1 MKPMKKIYSI
11 ISISAFLCFPGGFE
25 TDCAA
30 SETERYD
37 DARVE
42 EMLSRMNL
50 DDKIG
55 QLNQVDG
62 RTDLKKLGA
71 AIRRGEISSVMNIT
85 DRSLIDS
92 LQRIAV
98 EESPAGIPI
107 VFARDIVHGFRTILP
122 IPLGQA
128 ASFDPKLVCSAA
140 RNTALEA
147 TECGIRWA
155 FAPMMDIARDPRW
168 GRIAESFG
176 EDSYLSSEM
185 AVAVTRGYQ
194 GDSLADPFSMAAC
207 AKHFAGYG
215 AAEGGRD
222 YNTTYIPRRALY
234 DTFFPPF
241 KACAEAGIAS
251 FMSSF
256 NDNDGEPATG
266 NRWLLTDVLRGE
278 WGFDGMVVSD
288 WGSVGGLVP
297 HGSAVDKRDA
307 AKQCL
312 AAGCD
317 MDMMSYSYLRN
328 LKELILSGEIDVAV
342 LDESVRRVLRL
353 KSRLGLLDYPY
364 SRRTE
369 HTALYSDAVLD
380 TSCRLAEESSV
391 LLKNDGVLPLGDE
404 VRRVLVTG
412 PMADAAYDQLGTWSL
427 DGEKSRTVTPL
438 VALRTMLPE
447 TVTVEYIPALEY
459 PRDEDVAGLA
469 VLRRA
474 ARRADVVIAFVG
486 EEQMMS
492 GEAHSLSSLRLQG
505 HQTELLRTI
514 AGVGTPLV
522 TVVLAGRP
530 LVVGEENDLS
540 SALLYMWHP
549 GTMGGKAAVNLLW
562 GHSAPSGKL
571 PVTFP
576 RCEGQIPIYYNH
588 KHTSHIAKGTEG
600 DWSRVPR
607 EKPQSVMGHTSS
619 YLDVPPTP
627 QFPFGFGLTYTEF
640 EIGYP
645 RLSSSELPG
654 DGILRLSVDVR
665 NVGTRE
671 GTEVVQFY
679 VGRKSASVTR
689 PMKELKGFVRV
700 SLAPGEEHTI
710 KYEIPVSELAF
721 CRKYMTWGIEKG
733 DYMLMAGNSSD
744 NTKGVKFKIL

>member
-1 MKPMKKIYSI
+1 MRKICHI
-11 ISISAFLCFPGGFE
+11 IPVLAFLCF
-25 TDCAA
+25 A
-30 SETERYD
+30 SGLDGNCTVSGERRAD

-42 EMLSRMNL
+42 EILSRMSL

-62 RTDLKKLGA
+62 RTDLAKLGA

-85 DRSLIDS
+85 DRNIVDS

-98 EESPAGIPI
+98 EESPSGIPI
-107 VFARDIVHGFRTILP
+107 VFARDIVHGFRTVLP

-128 ASFDPKLVCSAA
+128 ASFDPELVGSAA

-176 EDSYLSSEM
+176 EDSFLASEM

-194 GDSLADPFSMAAC
+194 GSSLADPLSMAAC
-207 AKHFAGYG
+207 AKHFVGYG

-234 DTFFPPF
+234 DTYFPPF
-241 KACAEAGIAS
+241 KACVEAGIAS

-297 HGSAVDKRDA
+297 HGSAADKRDA
-307 AKQCL
+307 ARQCL
-312 AAGCD
+312 TAGCD

-328 LKELILSGEIDVAV
+328 LRELISSGEIDITV
-342 LDESVRRVLRL
+342 LDEAVRRVLRL
-353 KSRLGLLDYPY
+353 KARLGLLDSPY
-364 SRRTE
+364 SRRAERTS
-369 HTALYSDAVLD
+369 LYSEAVLD
-380 TSCRLAEESSV
+380 TACRLAEESSV
-391 LLKNDGVLPLGDE
+391 LLKNDGVLPLGDG
-404 VRRVLVTG
+404 VRHVLVTG

-438 VALRTMLPE
+438 AALRAMLPE
-447 TVTVEYIPALEY
+447 TVTVEYVPALEY
-459 PRDEDVAGLA
+459 PRDEDVSGFAS
-469 VLRRA
+469 LRRA
-474 ARRADVVIAFVG
+474 ARKVDVVIAFVG

-505 HQTELLRTI
+505 HQTELLRTV
-514 AGVGTPLV
+514 AGTDTPLV
-522 TVVLAGRP
+522 TVVMAGRP
-530 LVVGEENDLS
+530 LVIGEESGLS

-549 GTMGGKAAVNLLW
+549 GTMGGKAVVNLLW
-562 GHSAPSGKL
+562 GYSSPSAKL

-600 DWSRVPR
+600 DLSRVPR

-619 YLDVPPTP
+619 YLDIPPTP

-640 EIGYP
+640 ETGSP
-645 RLSSSELPG
+645 QLSSSELPE
-654 DGILRLSVDVR
+654 DGILRVSVDVR
-665 NVGTRE
+665 NVGARE

-700 SLAPGEEHTI
+700 SLAPGETRTVEC
-710 KYEIPVSELAF
+710 EIPVSDLAF
-721 CRKYMTWGIEKG
+721 CRKDMSWGVEKG
-733 DYMLMAGNSSD
+733 DYTLMAGNSSVSL
-744 NTKGVKFKIL
+744 KSEKFKIL